1 MSPALA
7 GRFSTTA
14 PPEKAYAQ
22 FNNFSFVDF
31 FFFPGI
37 EKQDKKTT
45 GAGSSR
51 DTSLS
56 AIFRGEF
63 LLHTNDSVI
72 SPSE

>member
-1 MSPALA
+1 MPSL
-7 GRFSTTA
+7 TTA
-14 PPEKAYAQ
+14 
-22 FNNFSFVDF
+22 VLWIF

-45 GAGSSR
+45 GAGSST

-63 LLHTNDSVI
+63 RIQMTQSFLPVNGFFHTL
-72 SPSE
+72 E